1 MKVGDIMMIKQII
14 NGENISIALFFIG
27 LYGLCARRNIIKTI
41 ISIAIMQA
49 ALILFFLSINAPQY
63 TVPPIG
69 KTLSSQMGASD
80 PLPQAL
86 MITAVVV
93 GISVT
98 ATSLTMFVSLYHK
111 YGSTNWN
118 RVKRKRGELD

>member
-1 MKVGDIMMIKQII
+1 MMIKTII
-14 NGENISIALFFIG
+14 NGENVSIALFFIG

-49 ALILFFLSINAPQY
+49 ALILFFLSINAAEY

-69 KTLSSQMGASD
+69 TQIASHPGASD

>member
-1 MKVGDIMMIKQII
+1 MISQII
-14 NGENISIALFFIG
+14 NGENVAILLFFIG
-27 LYGLCARRNIIKTI
+27 MYGLCARRNILKTI
-41 ISIAIMQA
+41 ISLAIMQA
-49 ALILFFLSINAPQY
+49 ALILFFLSINA
-63 TVPPIG
+63 TESNIPPIG
-69 KTLSSQMGASD
+69 ESLSTATHVAD

-118 RVKRKRGELD
+118 RVKRKRGELE